1 MGELR
6 KGEEGAGSFD
16 TDNMLPDESMD
27 INTKTDNDMLAGI
40 IPDPRLPVSPT
51 GGSIDQSDG
60 RNDAVGT
67 SSEDEFEV
75 GKSRGEF

>member
-1 MGELR
+1 MGEIR
-6 KGEEGAGSFD
+6 KGKEDAESFD

-27 INTKTDNDMLAGI
+27 INAKTDNDMLAGI

-60 RNDAVGT
+60 RNDAVST
-67 SSEDEFEV
+67 SSEDEFEM
-75 GKSRGEF
+75 GKPRDES